1 MVRRRAARGARRP
14 HAPISGAQPLNLD
27 WYIARRYLAS
37 RKRGRL
43 LSLIT
48 WIALGGVTVGVTALI
63 IVIGVM
69 TGMQRD
75 LREKI
80 LGSTPHILV
89 LEQGTALR
97 MKDWEKVR
105 DQVKTVPGVVAASP
119 FIVTQVTIRRQGQ
132 DYALAADLYGIS
144 TEDLADPVTAMEEQI
159 RSGVHSLQTPASGLT
174 PILMGSGIAERM
186 QIFAGDTL
194 TVVSVENLRPD
205 VMGGL
210 TPTLRQFEVT
220 GTFTTGMYD
229 YDTKNLYATIPAVQD
244 LLSLDPGT
252 VSGIGVRTTDAD
264 LATSVGER
272 IYEELRFPYSVES
285 WITTNKALFSA
296 LKLEKLVMGLIL
308 FLIVLV
314 AALNIVSTLVMVVS
328 DRTREIGIL
337 KAMGMTRKGI
347 LRIFVLQGVWI
358 GLIGTGL
365 GTVLGIV
372 SCWVLQRYEI
382 IKIPPDVYFVDHLP
396 VRLEAPDVLLIVG
409 ASMVV
414 AFGATI
420 YPALQ
425 AARLQPVEAIRHE

>member
-1 MVRRRAARGARRP
+1 M
-14 HAPISGAQPLNLD
+14 
-27 WYIARRYLAS
+27 AS

-48 WIALGGVTVGVTALI
+48 WIALGGVMVGVSALVV
-63 IVIGVM
+63 VIGVM
-69 TGMQRD
+69 TGMQED

-80 LGSTPHILV
+80 LGSTPHVLV

-97 MKDWEKVR
+97 MNGWQDVL
-105 DQVKTVPGVVAASP
+105 DTVLAVPEVVTASP
-119 FIVTQVTIRRQGQ
+119 FVLSQVTIRRQGQ
-132 DYALAADLYGIS
+132 DYAQAADLYGVS
-144 TEDLADPVTAMEEQI
+144 TEDVPGSVTEMEEQI
-159 RSGVHSLQTPASGLT
+159 RSGVHSLRTPPSGLA
-174 PILMGSGIAERM
+174 PILMGSNLAVRL
-186 QIFAGDTL
+186 QVFSGDTL
-194 TVVSVENLRPD
+194 VVVSMEHLRPD
-205 VMGGL
+205 LFGGL
-210 TPTLRQFEVT
+210 TPTLRMFEVT

-229 YDTKNLYATIPAVQD
+229 YDTKNLYTTIADAQD
-244 LLSLDPGT
+244 LLGLAPD
-252 VSGIGVRTTDAD
+252 VASGIGVRTLDAD
-264 LATSVGER
+264 RASSVGE
-272 IYEELRFPYSVES
+272 ELQRRLGFPYFVES

-337 KAMGMTRKGI
+337 KAMGMTRNAI
-347 LRIFVLQGVWI
+347 LRVFVLQGVWI
-358 GLIGTGL
+358 GLIGTAL
-365 GTVLGIV
+365 GALFGVLV
-372 SCWVLQRYEI
+372 CWLLATYEI

-396 VRLEAPDVLLIVG
+396 IRLEVADLLVIVA

-414 AFGATI
+414 AIAATI

>member
-1 MVRRRAARGARRP
+1 M
-14 HAPISGAQPLNLD
+14 NLD

-48 WIALGGVTVGVTALI
+48 WIALGGVMVGVSALVV
-63 IVIGVM
+63 VIGVM
-69 TGMQRD
+69 TGMQED

-80 LGSTPHILV
+80 LGSTPHVLV

-97 MKDWEKVR
+97 MNGWQDVL
-105 DQVKTVPGVVAASP
+105 DTVLAVPEVVTASP
-119 FIVTQVTIRRQGQ
+119 FVLSQVTIRRQGQ
-132 DYALAADLYGIS
+132 DYAQAADLYGVS
-144 TEDLADPVTAMEEQI
+144 TEDVPGSVTEMEEQI
-159 RSGVHSLQTPASGLT
+159 RSGVHSLRTPPSGLA
-174 PILMGSGIAERM
+174 PILMGSNLAVRL
-186 QIFAGDTL
+186 QVFSGDTL
-194 TVVSVENLRPD
+194 VVVSMEHLRPD
-205 VMGGL
+205 LFGGL
-210 TPTLRQFEVT
+210 TPTLRMFEVT

-229 YDTKNLYATIPAVQD
+229 YDTKNLYTTIADAQD
-244 LLSLDPGT
+244 LLGLAPD
-252 VSGIGVRTTDAD
+252 VASGIGVRTLDAD
-264 LATSVGER
+264 RASSVGE
-272 IYEELRFPYSVES
+272 ELQRRLGFPYFVES

-337 KAMGMTRKGI
+337 KAMGMTRNAI
-347 LRIFVLQGVWI
+347 LRVFVLQGVWI
-358 GLIGTGL
+358 GLIGTAL
-365 GTVLGIV
+365 GALFGVLV
-372 SCWVLQRYEI
+372 CWLLATYEI

-396 VRLEAPDVLLIVG
+396 IRLEVADLLVIVA

-414 AFGATI
+414 AIAATI